1 MATKRNDR
9 TYPLQLKAGAA
20 INNGLV
26 TAYDF
31 AGDPNNGY
39 AGGDGAPHV
48 GTWVLGKDTGAAFPV
63 VTAAPGILGRDLS
76 QGMRTDVR
84 QAYLRFYA
92 DKLGIGSADGLGN
105 FTLHQRYR
113 SPAQYTGAANA
124 KTLFSI
130 NDSRGARIRLVLED
144 RTEGYCYLY
153 WELGGTT
160 NAATNLPATADR
172 AWLPQLRIPHNSV
185 VDLHLVRS
193 GSEFRYYINGA
204 LVATLTNDTWTIDNA
219 PWTGVTAGKLGVTG
233 ATPADIIAI
242 DHNYWNRALSPA
254 EVQAHYS
261 DPYAGYVSTT
271 SAPVQTAPAAPTG
284 LIASAGVNQVTVNA
298 TPGNDGGAAVY
309 EYAVKLYR
317 VSDNTVLMSGA
328 SATLPVVVTEVPA
341 GSVYAR
347 MVARNSAGTSP
358 ESTVSNTVT
367 VSDPATVPSPPTN
380 VTATAGASSIT
391 VDGTPGS
398 NGGSPI
404 TSYTARVYDAD
415 TGNLV
420 KTQSSPTLPVTVTG
434 LAATPVRARLV
445 ATNAVGDS
453 ISSSMSNT
461 VTPKSTGEPPP
472 PTGTPV
478 RYDFPASYA
487 IYAAATEP
495 PSGITSVTVTPD
507 AVTLEGGAVRQFNAA
522 VAGDAGADLSV
533 TWTATAGTVNAFG
546 TFTAPSATTADQEIL
561 VRAASVQDP
570 TKWDEATVVVLA
582 VVVDEVQSVVVSP
595 ATLTAQGGS
604 QVTFTA
610 VVNGPAAPSQKVDW
624 TATGGLINDTGTITL
639 PQGAT
644 YEQTIT
650 VRATSALDPRKWG
663 EAVVTIAAIQVEEVA
678 GVAVSPAVANVQGG
692 ESTQFE
698 SEVQGPNNPSQAVT
712 WTTTLGT
719 INAEGV
725 VTAPEAGPREQV
737 GTVTATSVQ
746 DPTKKGTAVFVVAAS
761 MAAAFIPSVSRQV
774 RILPG
779 RQAFAVGSHW
789 TLGTAGPVGSKD
801 PNSAIDIP
809 FDWSEWLADIGNP
822 ALTKIEF
829 LLGGG
834 LVSDGVVP
842 NAKGGTVVVSGGS
855 LQQTGTV
862 TCRITTDTVPPRVE
876 DRTVVL
882 QMREQ

>member
-39 AGGDGAPHV
+39 AGGDGVPHV
-48 GTWVLGKDTGAAFPV
+48 GTWVLGKDAGANFPV

-84 QAYLRFYA
+84 QAYRKFYA
-92 DKLGIGSADGLGN
+92 NELGIGSADGEGE
-105 FTLHQRYR
+105 FSIHQRIR
-113 SPAQYTGAANA
+113 TPAQFSGVTGAKTFFAVHDGSGA
-124 KTLFSI
+124 K
-130 NDSRGARIRLVLED
+130 IRLILAESSSGV
-144 RTEGYCYLY
+144 YFY
-153 WELGGTT
+153 WELGAASAT
-160 NAATNLPATADR
+160 ATNLPASGERSTAPF
-172 AWLPQLRIPHNSV
+172 LVPFNSI
-185 VDLHLVRS
+185 VDLYLVRA
-193 GSEFRYYINGA
+193 GSEFRYFINGTRVASLVNDAWA
-204 LVATLTNDTWTIDNA
+204 LNNS
-219 PWTGVTAGKLGVTG
+219 PWTGAITGQLGVLG
-233 ATPADIIAI
+233 ATPTNMVAI

-254 EVQAHYS
+254 EVQTHYS
-261 DPYAGYVSTT
+261 DPYAGYASTT
-271 SAPVQTAPAAPTG
+271 SAPEQTAPAAPTG
-284 LIASAGVNQVTVNA
+284 LTASAGVNQVTINA
-298 TPGNDGGAAVY
+298 TPGSDGGSPVT
-309 EYAVKLYR
+309 EYAVKVYR
-317 VSDNTVLMSGA
+317 TSDNTVVVSGA
-328 SATLPVVVTEVPA
+328 SAALPVTVTAVPA

-347 MVARNSAGTSP
+347 MVVRNSVGTSP

-380 VTATAGASSIT
+380 VTATAGASSII

-404 TSYTARVYDAD
+404 TSYIARVYDAN
-415 TGNLV
+415 TGNLI

-495 PSGITSVTVTPD
+495 PSGITSVTVTPE

-533 TWTATAGTVNAFG
+533 TWTAPAGTVNAFG
-546 TFTAPSATTADQEIL
+546 TFTAPDATTADQEIP
-561 VRAASVQDP
+561 VRATSVQDP

-582 VVVDEVQSVVVSP
+582 VVVDEVQSVIVSP
-595 ATLTAQGGS
+595 ATAAAQGGS
-604 QVTFTA
+604 RLTFSA
-610 VVNGPAAPSQKVDW
+610 VVDGPAAPSQAVTW
-624 TATGGLINDTGTITL
+624 GSTAGLIDDAGTITL
-639 PQGAT
+639 PQGAI
-644 YEQTIT
+644 YEQTVV
-650 VRATSALDPRKWG
+650 VRATSVQDPSKWG
-663 EAVVTIAAIQVEEVA
+663 EAVVTIAAVPVEEVT
-678 GVAVSPAVANVQGG
+678 GVSVTPAVANVQGG

-719 INAEGV
+719 ISAEGV

-779 RQAFAVGSHW
+779 RLAFAVGSHW

-822 ALTKIEF
+822 ALAKIEF

-855 LQQTGTV
+855 IREAGTV
-862 TCRITTDTVPPRVE
+862 TCRITTDTVPPRIE

>member
-39 AGGDGAPHV
+39 AGGDGVPHV
-48 GTWVLGKDTGAAFPV
+48 GTWVLPKDSGASFPV
-63 VTAAPGILGRDLS
+63 VTAASGILGRDLS

-84 QAYLRFYA
+84 QAYRKFYA
-92 DKLGIGSADGLGN
+92 NELGIGSADGKGE
-105 FTLHQRYR
+105 FSIHQRLR
-113 SPAQYTGAANA
+113 TPAQFSGVTGAKTFFAVHDGSGA
-124 KTLFSI
+124 K
-130 NDSRGARIRLVLED
+130 IRLILAESSSGV
-144 RTEGYCYLY
+144 YFY
-153 WELGGTT
+153 WELGSASAT
-160 NAATNLPATADR
+160 ATNLPASGERNTAPF
-172 AWLPQLRIPHNSV
+172 LVPFNSI
-185 VDLHLVRS
+185 VDLYLVRA
-193 GSEFRYYINGA
+193 GSEFRYFINGT
-204 LVATLTNDTWTIDNA
+204 LVASLVNDTWALNNS
-219 PWTGVTAGKLGVTG
+219 PWTGAIAGQLGVLG
-233 ATPADIIAI
+233 ATPTNMVAI

-254 EVQAHYS
+254 EVQTHYS
-261 DPYAGYVSTT
+261 DPYAGYASTT
-271 SAPVQTAPAAPTG
+271 SAPEQTAPAAPTG
-284 LIASAGVNQVTVNA
+284 LTASAGVNQVTVNA
-298 TPGNDGGAAVY
+298 TPGSDGGSPVT
-309 EYAVKLYR
+309 EYAVKVYR
-317 VSDNTVLMSGA
+317 TSDNTVVASGA
-328 SATLPVVVTEVPA
+328 SAALPVTVTAVPA
-341 GSVYAR
+341 GSAYAR
-347 MVARNSAGTSP
+347 MVARNSVGTSP
-358 ESTVSNTVT
+358 ESAVSNTVT
-367 VSDPATVPSPPTN
+367 VSDPA
-380 VTATAGASSIT
+380 
-391 VDGTPGS
+391 VD
-398 NGGSPI
+398 
-404 TSYTARVYDAD
+404 
-415 TGNLV
+415 
-420 KTQSSPTLPVTVTG
+420 
-434 LAATPVRARLV
+434 
-445 ATNAVGDS
+445 
-453 ISSSMSNT
+453 
-461 VTPKSTGEPPP
+461 PPP
-472 PTGTPV
+472 PDPGLTPV

-507 AVTLEGGAVRQFNAA
+507 AVTLEGGAVRQFNAT
-522 VAGDAGADLSV
+522 VTGDAGADLSV
-533 TWTATAGTVNAFG
+533 TWTATAGTVNSFG
-546 TFTAPSATTADQEIL
+546 TFTAPEATTADQEIL
-561 VRAASVQDP
+561 VRATSVQDP
-570 TKWDEATVVVLA
+570 TKWGEATVVVLA

-595 ATLTAQGGS
+595 ATVSAQGGS

-610 VVNGPAAPSQKVDW
+610 VVNGPAAPSQEVDW

-644 YEQTIT
+644 YEQTVV
-650 VRATSALDPRKWG
+650 VRAASVQDPSKWG
-663 EAVVTIAAIQVEEVA
+663 EAVVTIAAVPVEEIT
-678 GVAVSPAVANVQGG
+678 GVSVTPAVANVQGG

-779 RQAFAVGSHW
+779 RLAFAVGSHW

-822 ALTKIEF
+822 ALAKIEF

-834 LVSDGVVP
+834 LESDGVVP

-855 LQQTGTV
+855 IREAGTV
-862 TCRITTDTVPPRVE
+862 TCRITTDTVPPRIE